1 MLLVVIIIIIN
12 NSNPDLF
19 IFTYLFSIHNGACPM
34 TRENRERISKRK
46 SRELKTWS
54 WSWAYVLN
62 RSFSHM
68 PLNHS
73 LAICN
78 QNKFHT
84 LLHESLTFLTLALKL
99 KVESTA
105 HKSTNYKERAVI
117 ICGNGEPNIFG
128 EQNPEGLHRFR
139 RPRRREC
146 LAHSLGLSPRYRRR
160 RWPGRDVGLF
170 G

>member
-1 MLLVVIIIIIN
+1 
-12 NSNPDLF
+12 
-19 IFTYLFSIHNGACPM
+19 M
-34 TRENRERISKRK
+34 TRENRERIRQTKI
-46 SRELKTWS
+46 SRVEDL
-54 WSWAYVLN
+54 SWAIYSIT
-62 RSFSHM
+62 RSHWHM

-73 LAICN
+73 LAISICN

-117 ICGNGEPNIFG
+117 ICGNGELNIFG